1 MSRIYKFLYGFYE
14 RRNIMRA
21 EKRDKRAK
29 ARRERLEAHQEKIKV
44 IEDQLRQAEMNE
56 IGYMRCGT
64 CRYYTS
70 PKQLLED
77 ISKVAQQTATLKK
90 FNTSQINDLHKLIN
104 SPGKRLEASDFEK
117 YKEVFFYLDI
127 KCRNCSHCINAN
139 KHVTEGPLF
148 YHPKNIILLQELRD
162 KMVYH
167 NIPVIKYENL
177 CCN

>member
-1 MSRIYKFLYGFYE
+1 MSRIYKFFSGLYE

-21 EKRDKRAK
+21 EKRDKKAK
-29 ARRERLEAHQEKIKV
+29 ARKERLEAHQEKLKI
-44 IEDQLRQAEMNE
+44 IEDQIRQTEMNE

-77 ISKVAQQTATLKK
+77 ISKAAQQSANQKR
-90 FNTSQINDLHKLIN
+90 FNASQVNDLNKLIN
-104 SPGKRLEASDFEK
+104 APGKRLEAADFDT

-127 KCRNCSHCINAN
+127 KCRNCGHCINAN
-139 KHVTEGPLF
+139 KHVNDGPQF
-148 YHPKNIILLQELRD
+148 YNPKNIVVLQDLRD

-167 NIPVIKYENL
+167 NVPVIEYENL
-177 CCN
+177 CCK